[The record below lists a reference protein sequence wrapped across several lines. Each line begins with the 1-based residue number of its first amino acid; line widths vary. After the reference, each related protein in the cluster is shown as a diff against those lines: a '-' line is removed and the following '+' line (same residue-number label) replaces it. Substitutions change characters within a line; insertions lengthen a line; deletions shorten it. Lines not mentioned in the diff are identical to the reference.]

1 MSQPPPPTTLEAPM
15 IMIVIVA
22 AIAPVGQLERHSSD
36 SDFDYD
42 QFELTP
48 RTSAPDTTA
57 PTLAL
62 DP

>member
-1 MSQPPPPTTLEAPM
+1 M
-15 IMIVIVA
+15 IVA
-22 AIAPVGQLERHSSD
+22 AIVPVGQQERQSSD